1 MMDTIKATIDTRK
14 YRTEIT
20 SKTGNI
26 LISDEPQEIG
36 GKNLG
41 FSPFELLASSLASC
55 TLITLRMYIDRKA
68 WDVPELTIWVDFE
81 KNEEHTV
88 SLFSTKIL
96 ITGNVDDTQ
105 RQRIIKI
112 ANSCPV
118 HKTLKNTINIE
129 TSLV

>member
-1 MMDTIKATIDTRK
+1 MDTVKATIDTRK

-68 WDVPELTIWVDFE
+68 WDVSELTIWVDFE

-96 ITGNVDDTQ
+96 ITGNVDAAQ
-105 RQRIIKI
+105 KQRILKI

>member
-1 MMDTIKATIDTRK
+1 MDTIKATIDTRK

-26 LISDEPQEIG
+26 LISDEPQEMG

-55 TLITLRMYIDRKA
+55 TLITLRMYIDRKG
-68 WDVPELTIWVDFE
+68 WDVSELSIWVDFE

-88 SLFSTKIL
+88 SLFATKIL
-96 ITGNVDDTQ
+96 ITGDVDDAQ
-105 RQRIIKI
+105 KQRILKI

-118 HKTLKNTINIE
+118 HKTLVNTIKIE